1 MYKLLPIYILVAFVF
16 LDEGD
21 AWDDNYIKFDWKSLE
36 KKYSAPDEFPTFRL
50 FSTRF
55 TEGDVE
61 YRDIEFDK
69 DTETAT
75 LKDADREFFDSS
87 LKTKIIVHGNGGGL
101 VLDSFLWRNYS
112 QVAELSDVH
121 YNIIGIRWGSGPT
134 KKHVYVGTKLAKVVK
149 SFVDKYGL
157 DVSSIHGIGFR

>member
-1 MYKLLPIYILVAFVF
+1 MYKLLSICILVAFIF
-16 LDEGD
+16 FDEGN
-21 AWDDNYIKFDWKSLE
+21 AWNDNYIKFNWKSSE
-36 KKYSAPDEFPTFRL
+36 KNYGAPDVFPKFRL

-61 YRDIEFDK
+61 YRDIEFDR
-69 DTETAT
+69 DTEMAT
-75 LKDADREFFDSS
+75 LKDEDREFFDSS

-134 KKHVYVGTKLAKVVK
+134 KKHAYVGTKLAKVVK

-157 DVSSIHGIGFR
+157 DVSDIHGIGFR

>member
-1 MYKLLPIYILVAFVF
+1 MYKLLSFYILAAFVF
-16 LDEGD
+16 LDEGH

-55 TEGDVE
+55 PEGDLGE
-61 YRDIEFDK
+61 KEGNIEFDK

-87 LKTKIIVHGNGGGL
+87 LKTKIIVHGNGGKL

-112 QVAELSDVH
+112 QVAEWSDVH
-121 YNIIGIRWGSGPT
+121 YNIIG
-134 KKHVYVGTKLAKVVK
+134 Y
-149 SFVDKYGL
+149 
-157 DVSSIHGIGFR
+157 